1 MSIPS
6 AIPTVRVTAEYN
18 GPDGRALKGTVTF
31 TGPPLLTFP
40 ESNLFIA
47 GPVVATLNELGQIV
61 DADGN
66 LGVRLPA
73 TDSPDMNPSG
83 WTYTV
88 KENLTGVVGARTYSM
103 VLPADTANN
112 VVDLA
117 DVAPADPSTPT
128 YVAVVGDSAYEV
140 AVAEG
145 FVGTEAEWLVSLT
158 GPQGVRGSQ
167 VFTGT
172 DDPTPALGI
181 IGDAYVQTTTTVFL
195 GVSSTTV
202 TQWTRGASS
211 WSKVVDMRGA
221 AWYVNNAATSNS
233 DTKPGDMLLRVD
245 SGDVWQ
251 RGASSWGPVVGNL
264 KGPVGIPGSK
274 VYAFANGSDSQGVG
288 VDGDFAIR
296 TDTGILYQFVT
307 PGGWTAKGTVKGAK
321 GDKGDKGDTG
331 AAGANGTGS
340 GTVTAVNT
348 VAPNGAGNV
357 TLSAANVG
365 ALATATRG
373 AANGVASLDTDSKVP
388 LSQLAMQYA
397 IKTSDTS
404 KTNSTSRTADPH
416 LTIPVVAGGKYLL
429 DAVLVW
435 SGAGGSA
442 GGFNMGWLNPAS
454 GTTMAW
460 TDNDGSG
467 YAGIGSQTGF
477 SITSGT
483 TLKGLLEVGTANGSI
498 TIAWGQNTAH
508 ATATVLKAGSYLCLQ
523 RIV

>member
-1 MSIPS
+1 MLPDG
-6 AIPTVRVTAEYN
+6 IPTV
-18 GPDGRALKGTVTF
+18 TVTGRF
-31 TGPPLLTFP
+31 LTPEGTPLTGQIVFRAPALITIP
-40 ESNLFIA
+40 EYDVILG
-47 GPVVATLNELGQIV
+47 GPVVEALDAQGGFSVELLAT
-61 DADGN
+61 DAPGMNPADWSYTVTEQ
-66 LGVRLPA
+66 LAGVAMNRAYQMLLPA
-73 TDSPDMNPSG
+73 ATP
-83 WTYTV
+83 
-88 KENLTGVVGARTYSM
+88 
-103 VLPADTANN
+103 

-117 DVAPADPSTPT
+117 DVAPADPTTPT
-128 YVAVVGDSAYEV
+128 YVPVI
-140 AVAEG
+140 
-145 FVGTEAEWLVSLT
+145 
-158 GPQGVRGSQ
+158 GPQGPQGEQGVRGSQ

-172 DDPTPALGI
+172 ANPTSVLGAD
-181 IGDAYVQTTTTVFL
+181 GDVYTQYTAVTKLSVT
-195 GVSSTTV
+195 STTV
-202 TQWTRGASS
+202 TMWSRAAGTWAKVGGDVRGAQ
-211 WSKVVDMRGA
+211 
-221 AWYVNNAATSNS
+221 WYVNAAGTPSN
-233 DTKPGDMLLRVD
+233 DTPLGDMLLRSD
-245 SGDVWQ
+245 TGDVYQ
-251 RGASSWGPVVGNL
+251 RGAPGWELKGSIKGPQGVQGVQGDTGSL
-264 KGPVGIPGSK
+264 GPVGPAGSQ
-274 VYAFANGSDSQGVG
+274 VYAFANGTESQGVG
-288 VDGDFAIR
+288 VAGDFAIR
-296 TDTGILYQFVT
+296 TDTGILYQYVA
-307 PGGWTAKGTVKGAK
+307 PSGWASKGSIKGPQ
-321 GDKGDKGDTG
+321 GIQGIQGVKGDTG
-331 AAGANGTGS
+331 APGTGS

-357 TLSAANVG
+357 TLTAAHIG

-498 TIAWGQNTAH
+498 TVAWAQNTAH
-508 ATATVLKAGSYLCLQ
+508 ATSTTLQAGSYLCLQ
-523 RIV
+523 RIA